1 MKTNSRGFVIPA
13 VYFVVVGVLLLSGCK
28 TPQLRIFQSKVPAPI
43 SKPAAQVEG
52 ERQAAD
58 YVARTITAP
67 AESVPVA
74 QKLSASLGEPEHRIE
89 AKTPEKGSNEAIKS
103 LADGLKENQGQLVL
117 LNERLSKVD
126 GKKIEG
132 TGFNMFGFAVSLPVL
147 GLIALAIFCP
157 SSIGVMWWLLKKTKG
172 ALVAT
177 IQGVQD
183 FKESNPDIAVKLN
196 TALAATQDAAHKATI
211 SIIKQKFNI

>member
-1 MKTNSRGFVIPA
+1 MSETKDSKHGLIIIA
-13 VYFVVVGVLLLSGCK
+13 VCLLLAGCHA
-28 TPQLRIFQSKVPAPI
+28 PQWRVFQSKVPAPI

-89 AKTPEKGSNEAIKS
+89 SKTPEKGSNEAINA
-103 LADGLKENQGQLVL
+103 LANGVKESQSQIVR
-117 LNERLSKVD
+117 LNERLDKFD

-132 TGFNMFGFAVSLPVL
+132 TGFNVFGFAVSLPVL

-157 SSIGVMWWLLKKTKG
+157 SLFLVLLSTLKRVKG

-177 IQGVQD
+177 IQGVQA
-183 FKESNPDIAVKLN
+183 FKAANPELSEEINTKLDQ
-196 TALAATQDAAHKATI
+196 AQDATHKALI
-211 SIIKQKFNI
+211 SKLKLKI